1 MDEIVNFLKAI
12 SDKTRLRIVKLLLHK
27 KLCVCELVAIL
38 GKNQPCISQHL
49 TILKNT
55 KLIKAKREG
64 LWIVYSVD
72 EKELRRKLKNFS
84 DFIEKPIKNLELMKR
99 EYKKLLSLEDRGL
112 LCDKH
117 KKSWHVANCQ
127 KARC

>member
-72 EKELRRKLKNFS
+72 EREFKGRLKKFS
-84 DFIEKPIKNLELMKR
+84 DFIQKPIKNLSEMKK

-112 LCDKH
+112 LCEKLKV
-117 KKSWHVANCQ
+117 KK
-127 KARC
+127 